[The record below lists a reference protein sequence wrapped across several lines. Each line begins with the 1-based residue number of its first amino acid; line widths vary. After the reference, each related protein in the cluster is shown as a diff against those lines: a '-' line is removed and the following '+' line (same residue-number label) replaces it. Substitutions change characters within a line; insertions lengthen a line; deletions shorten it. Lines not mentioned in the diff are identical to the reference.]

1 MPGVSQWLTP
11 TSIVD
16 VENRRGDPRVAQ
28 KSQHNWLLPMTTQ
41 TQLYDNLRSATSSL
55 ERRDAALRLLER
67 TNGRQYLDECL
78 RTLESSKVISTLD
91 ESHRPILREKCLY
104 YYEDGRRDKAGILRE
119 SITRLLVHIEHPDD
133 LDIYQLGVDTY
144 YLQPVDDVAQNLR
157 AVSLAGMAPIDPGLA
172 CLYAAKYLGEPFTSV
187 FNCEPAMTAV
197 DALVA
202 SNQRLPIYQFLL
214 RGGESMARSGRG
226 ELTGKALES
235 LGEDFPLNLYAQ
247 LIDLYQAIDQPTA
260 SMGIINWVIER
271 RAEALYDRLENVISD
286 TTDVDLRRYG
296 LVMMAVARNAEL
308 SDRLLRMARL
318 ARMDDLP
325 LFIEAIEIC
334 QHEERDVTLATLRR
348 RNR

>member
-1 MPGVSQWLTP
+1 M
-11 TSIVD
+11 
-16 VENRRGDPRVAQ
+16 
-28 KSQHNWLLPMTTQ
+28 K
-41 TQLYDNLRSATSSL
+41 ATGPYCA
-55 ERRDAALRLLER
+55 R
-67 TNGRQYLDECL
+67 N
-78 RTLESSKVISTLD
+78 V
-91 ESHRPILREKCLY
+91 LY

-214 RGGESMARSGRG
+214 RGGESMALSGRG

-247 LIDLYQAIDQPTA
+247 LIDLYQAIDQPNSQHGHHQLGDREA
-260 SMGIINWVIER
+260 R
-271 RAEALYDRLENVISD
+271 RGAL
-286 TTDVDLRRYG
+286 
-296 LVMMAVARNAEL
+296 
-308 SDRLLRMARL
+308 
-318 ARMDDLP
+318 
-325 LFIEAIEIC
+325 
-334 QHEERDVTLATLRR
+334 
-348 RNR
+348 